1 MSHRFE
7 INPLEDSKESA
18 PPEMSPP
25 ELPSI
30 DGLNL
35 PGVPQTPQEMG
46 SGSAVSTPASVPE
59 PEKFDG
65 LTAEEYLC
73 AICEGSNRF
82 KTGQELLDHFGRS
95 WGWFMR
101 LRGKPQYRS
110 AVQETVARIA
120 EQIVS
125 KAVDV
130 KALFNN
136 EISRSV
142 KTMIEIR
149 DNPFEPGKTRLA
161 ASVAIVDR
169 APDTPKAKEA
179 GSTNIVLQLPIQHMK
194 TIQQAL
200 IEDRREDI
208 VELIKGEDYHDM
220 EGEQRKKLN
229 SPDSDMIQPIEVE

>member
-1 MSHRFE
+1 MPNRFE
-7 INPLEDSKESA
+7 IAQDKDGEVVPK
-18 PPEMSPP
+18 
-25 ELPSI
+25 LPSV
-30 DGLNL
+30 DSVVL
-35 PGVPQTPQEMG
+35 PGVPQTPQELG
-46 SGSAVSTPASVPE
+46 SGSGSPAIPVPAPD

-82 KTGQELLDHFGRS
+82 KSGQELLDHFGRS

-101 LRGKPQYRS
+101 LRRKSQYRS
-110 AVQETVARIA
+110 AVRETVSRIA

-169 APDTPKAKEA
+169 APDVPKAKEA
-179 GSTNIVLQLPIQHMK
+179 GATNIVLQLPIQHME

-208 VELIKGEDYHDM
+208 VELIKGEDYEDAQDRG
-220 EGEQRKKLN
+220 EGKGLGGRGAL
-229 SPDSDMIQPIEVE
+229 DSDMIQPIEVE

>member
-1 MSHRFE
+1 MPNRFE
-7 INPLEDSKESA
+7 IAQDRDEGDV
-18 PPEMSPP
+18 P
-25 ELPSI
+25 ELPSV
-30 DGLNL
+30 DSVVL
-35 PGVPQTPQEMG
+35 PGVPQTPQELG
-46 SGSAVSTPASVPE
+46 SGSGLAAPVPAPD

-82 KTGQELLDHFGRS
+82 KSGQELLDHFGRS

-101 LRGKPQYRS
+101 LRRKSQYRS
-110 AVQETVARIA
+110 AVRETVSRIA
-120 EQIVS
+120 EQIVN

-169 APDTPKAKEA
+169 APDVPKAKEA
-179 GSTNIVLQLPIQHMK
+179 GTTNIVLQLPIQHME

-208 VELIKGEDYHDM
+208 VELIKGEDYEDSQDRDGKGLGGR
-220 EGEQRKKLN
+220 GEL
-229 SPDSDMIQPIEVE
+229 DSDMIQPIEVE

>member
-1 MSHRFE
+1 MPNRFE
-7 INPLEDSKESA
+7 IAQDRDGEVV
-18 PPEMSPP
+18 P
-25 ELPSI
+25 ELPSV
-30 DGLNL
+30 DSVVL
-35 PGVPQTPQEMG
+35 PGVPQTPQELG
-46 SGSAVSTPASVPE
+46 SGSGSPATPVPAPD
-59 PEKFDG
+59 PERFDG

-82 KTGQELLDHFGRS
+82 KSGQELLDHFGRS

-101 LRGKPQYRS
+101 LRRKSQYRS
-110 AVQETVARIA
+110 AVRETVSRIA

-169 APDTPKAKEA
+169 APDVPKAKEA
-179 GSTNIVLQLPIQHMK
+179 GATNIVLQLPIQHME

-208 VELIKGEDYHDM
+208 VELIKGEDYEDAQDRD
-220 EGEQRKKLN
+220 GKGLGGRRAL
-229 SPDSDMIQPIEVE
+229 DSDMIQPIEVE